1 MQISVTPFQGMVFND
16 FQGPSECHGHGLSA
30 KWALSVEGFGQYL
43 QTEVPSKSQA
53 KNNERQLIRSF

>member
-30 KWALSVEGFGQYL
+30 KGALSVEVRITLTNRG
-43 QTEVPSKSQA
+43 SQ
-53 KNNERQLIRSF
+53 